1 MQTGAYS
8 VSQTFS
14 FIFSDKTSY
23 DKSSLAQ
30 KWQEL
35 SSKENMELA
44 DDDEYYNYYDFDE
57 RQTRRPSLASH
68 FRINMCVV
76 SLCCVLGLVSM
87 LL

>member
-1 MQTGAYS
+1 MM
-8 VSQTFS
+8 FHKH
-14 FIFSDKTSY
+14 FFFFFFSDKTSY

-57 RQTRRPSLASH
+57 RQTRRPSSAPH
-68 FRINMCVV
+68 FRINVHVV
-76 SLCCVLGLVSM
+76 SLCSVLGLVSI